1 MNVYL
6 NKLISGFV
14 SFRFQA
20 KAARLSPVEEIRTV
34 LNGSVCGML
43 STFSQVS

>member
-1 MNVYL
+1 MNVCF
-6 NKLISGFV
+6 KLIDKLFV
-14 SFRFQA
+14 SFPFQA
-20 KAARLSPVEEIRTV
+20 KAARLSRVEEIRTV